1 MAGGVLCGLTGK
13 MWYNFSMRKFL
24 KKAFCFVLVV
34 VLSLS
39 SVVPSFADNPCSRY
53 SVNSAEYKQCWNNFA
68 GQNNILFYDPA
79 GGGTECAPSTIS
91 GGQVTIIG
99 DSISYGARSE
109 YASQIPSADYEEKT
123 FNGVAYQ
130 LTQFSKHFSAD
141 VDGNYSGM
149 TIARVLQEQGA
160 LRPYVVFA
168 LGTNDPGAVT
178 EGKIKELMDLIGT
191 NHRVVLVTNYAIDG
205 HLDYSVNNA
214 AIRAAKNK
222 YDNVAVADWAAEM
235 ESKSNPAEYIP
246 DTEYWVHPNE
256 KGNKLFVELIKKAL
270 NSLAGGIGGVSS
282 NNNRNYSG
290 AQVWSQEELD
300 TIAANKAI
308 YEEAA
313 MAYNFPWPVL
323 AVLHSHETG
332 LKRYNPDNGQ
342 GVYQLYVYTEGGKNE
357 NRFEPAS
364 EISEEEFR
372 RQTII
377 AAEVVSKMVGDL
389 NDPNNVKRLFFRYNG
404 TAQQYI
410 DKAIDMGFS
419 AQEAENGEGSAY
431 VMNRYDERRDPTS
444 VNMSP
449 LWPGRFVKDGIY
461 DPKSVSQGFG
471 AFVQYEA
478 LTGGGFCS
486 SGYGKIADTAIN
498 LAWSVEE
505 WATRSGGDG
514 KCIQSSGTLFPH
526 SWCEPK
532 PEYEEAMKS
541 LGAFSDTG
549 NVSPGASCDKFVS
562 TVMKFSGADS
572 DFIEYYVPNQMTYM
586 EGKPS
591 MYTKVNVKT
600 IDDLQP
606 GDIFATGGHIV
617 LYVGLIDG
625 KETVAEASR
634 GGYTARSSN
643 TSTYISRLKDRG
655 EISDNYGD
663 DGSLRVYEVF
673 RRINWNGS

>member
-1 MAGGVLCGLTGK
+1 
-13 MWYNFSMRKFL
+13 MRKLL
-24 KKAFCFVLVV
+24 KRVVCFVMAV
-34 VLSLS
+34 VLGAS
-39 SVVPSFADNPCSRY
+39 SSIPAFADNPCSRY
-53 SVNSAEYKQCWNNFA
+53 PKNSNEYQQCWIEFA

-79 GGGTECAPSTIS
+79 GGGTDCAPSTINGDS
-91 GGQVTIIG
+91 VTIIG

-123 FNGVAYQ
+123 FNGVTYQ
-130 LTQFSKHFSAD
+130 LTQVSKHFSAD

-149 TIARVLQEQGA
+149 TIARVLQEQGV

-168 LGTNDPGAVT
+168 LGTNDPGVVT

-256 KGNKLFVELIKKAL
+256 NGNKLFVELIKKAL

-282 NNNRNYSG
+282 NNNRNYAG

-300 TIAANKAI
+300 NIAANKTI

-313 MAYNFPWPVL
+313 KEYGFPWQVL
-323 AVLHSHETG
+323 ATVHSLETN
-332 LKRYNPDNGQ
+332 LKRNNPSNGQ
-342 GVYQLYVYTEGGKNE
+342 GVYQLYVYTDGGRNE
-357 NRFEPAS
+357 NSFYPAGK
-364 EISEEEFR
+364 ISEEEFR
-372 RQTII
+372 RQTMI
-377 AAEVVSKMVGDL
+377 AAEIISGMAGDL
-389 NDPNNVKRLFFRYNG
+389 NDPDNVKKLFLSYNG
-404 TAQQYI
+404 TGAPYYPE
-410 DKAIDMGFS
+410 KARALGFD
-419 AQEAENGEGSAY
+419 EAGVARGEGSPY

-444 VNMSP
+444 LKMDDV
-449 LWPGRFVKDGIY
+449 WRGRFVDDGIY
-461 DPKSVSQGFG
+461 DPESVSTGFG
-471 AFVQYEA
+471 AFVKYEA
-478 LTGGGFCS
+478 LGGGGFCS

-514 KCIQSSGTLFPH
+514 KCIQSGGTLFPH
-526 SWCEPK
+526 PWCEPK

-572 DFIEYYVPNQMTYM
+572 DFIEYYVPSQMTYM

-634 GGYTARSSN
+634 GGYTARLSN

-663 DGSLRVYEVF
+663 GGSLRVYEVF

>member
-1 MAGGVLCGLTGK
+1 MGGVLSGLTGK

-79 GGGTECAPSTIS
+79 GGGVECAPSTIS

-99 DSISYGARSE
+99 DSISVGARSE
-109 YASQIPSADYEEKT
+109 YASQIPGADYEEKT
-123 FNGVAYQ
+123 FNGVTYQ
-130 LTQFSKHFSAD
+130 LTQASKHFSAD

-168 LGTNDPGAVT
+168 LGTNDPGVVT

-246 DTEYWVHPNE
+246 DTGYWVHPNE

-300 TIAANKAI
+300 TIATNKAI

-313 MAYNFPWPVL
+313 KAYNFPWPVL

-332 LKRYNPDNGQ
+332 LRRYNPDNGQ
-342 GVYQLYVYTEGGKNE
+342 GVYQLYVYTDGGENE

-364 EISEEEFR
+364 EISETEFR
-372 RQTII
+372 RQTMI
-377 AAEVVSKMVGDL
+377 AAGVVSEMVGDL

-404 TAQQYI
+404 AADVYK
-410 DKAIDMGFS
+410 DKAIKMGFS
-419 AQEAENGEGSAY
+419 EQEAENGEGSAY

-444 VNMSP
+444 ANMSP

-461 DPKSVSQGFG
+461 DPESVSQGFG

-514 KCIQSSGTLFPH
+514 KCIQSGGTLFPH
-526 SWCEPK
+526 PWCEPK

-634 GGYTARSSN
+634 GGYTAHLSN
-643 TSTYISRLKDRG
+643 TSTYISGLKDRG

-663 DGSLRVYEVF
+663 GGSLRVYEVF

>member
-1 MAGGVLCGLTGK
+1 
-13 MWYNFSMRKFL
+13 MRKFL

-364 EISEEEFR
+364 EISEEE
-372 RQTII
+372 
-377 AAEVVSKMVGDL
+377 
-389 NDPNNVKRLFFRYNG
+389 
-404 TAQQYI
+404 
-410 DKAIDMGFS
+410 
-419 AQEAENGEGSAY
+419 
-431 VMNRYDERRDPTS
+431 
-444 VNMSP
+444 
-449 LWPGRFVKDGIY
+449 
-461 DPKSVSQGFG
+461 
-471 AFVQYEA
+471 
-478 LTGGGFCS
+478 
-486 SGYGKIADTAIN
+486 
-498 LAWSVEE
+498 
-505 WATRSGGDG
+505 
-514 KCIQSSGTLFPH
+514 
-526 SWCEPK
+526 
-532 PEYEEAMKS
+532 
-541 LGAFSDTG
+541 
-549 NVSPGASCDKFVS
+549 
-562 TVMKFSGADS
+562 
-572 DFIEYYVPNQMTYM
+572 
-586 EGKPS
+586 
-591 MYTKVNVKT
+591 
-600 IDDLQP
+600 
-606 GDIFATGGHIV
+606 
-617 LYVGLIDG
+617 
-625 KETVAEASR
+625 
-634 GGYTARSSN
+634 
-643 TSTYISRLKDRG
+643 
-655 EISDNYGD
+655 
-663 DGSLRVYEVF
+663 
-673 RRINWNGS
+673 